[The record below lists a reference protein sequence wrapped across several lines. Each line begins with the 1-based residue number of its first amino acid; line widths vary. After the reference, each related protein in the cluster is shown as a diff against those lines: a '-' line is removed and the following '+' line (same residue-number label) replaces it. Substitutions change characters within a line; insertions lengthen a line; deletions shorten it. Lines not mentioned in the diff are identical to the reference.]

1 MGPKFSKEVQKYEK
15 MGKFAVFSNI
25 TFLFLINDYN
35 SDRMKNSAWYQ
46 EPACQSSLES
56 IENWQSYI
64 SLK

>member
-35 SDRMKNSAWYQ
+35 SDRMKNSA
-46 EPACQSSLES
+46 
-56 IENWQSYI
+56 
-64 SLK
+64 